1 MDLKIFIAITTA
13 AVVIQAGILVS
24 ILFAL
29 RKTANTI
36 HILAEDF
43 RKQIP
48 PAAQLVGSIACDF
61 RPKLETITANVSEVR
76 ALVRSRVERF
86 DDDING
92 TVDRVRFQVIR
103 GAGLVTKTTER
114 FEDVSE
120 NIRRTVVLP
129 VRRFSTLFRILTIA
143 RRVLKRNKRRD
154 YRV

>member
-24 ILFAL
+24 ILFAF

-36 HILAEDF
+36 HILSEDF

-48 PAAQLVGSIACDF
+48 PTAQLVRSIAGDF

-86 DDDING
+86 DGDING
-92 TVDRVRFQVIR
+92 TANRIRFQVSR

-129 VRRFSTLFRILTIA
+129 IRRFSTLFRVLTIA
-143 RRVLKRNKRRD
+143 RRVLKGNKRRD
-154 YRV
+154 